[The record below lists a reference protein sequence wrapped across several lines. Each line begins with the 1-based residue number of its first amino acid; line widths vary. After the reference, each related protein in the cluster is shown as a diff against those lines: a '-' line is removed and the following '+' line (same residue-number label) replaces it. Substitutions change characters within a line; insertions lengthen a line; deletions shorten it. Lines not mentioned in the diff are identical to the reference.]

1 MENNFPHKGDKDKD
15 KDKDN
20 NNTKDNLN
28 PLVRQLD
35 RCYFHNS
42 RRFPL

>member
-1 MENNFPHKGDKDKD
+1 MENNFPHKGD

-35 RCYFHNS
+35 RCYFRNS
-42 RRFPL
+42 RRFPP